1 MGEVIMLNR
10 AGFIDYCH
18 QELTSIINSCCH
30 DLLILMELVVIDD
43 DWLDY

>member
-1 MGEVIMLNR
+1 MGEVIMLKR
-10 AGFIDYCH
+10 AGFIDY
-18 QELTSIINSCCH
+18 CH